1 MKRLVL
7 AGAGGFGREIFS
19 WADTALEADGTWS
32 DIVFIDDNPDAL
44 AAVRFPAVRTG
55 SIRDYHPGPH
65 DRVAV
70 TIGVPDTK
78 RRVCELLASRG
89 AAFVTLR
96 HPSAIVGATSEIGEG
111 CILCPG
117 VVVTANAHIG
127 RFVTLNVHSSV
138 GHDAIV
144 ADYCTLSG
152 HADVTGGAMLETGV
166 FLGSHAAVAPGVRVG
181 AFALIGAGSVALRAV
196 EAGATVIG
204 VPGRS
209 VGRFSGPARRP

>member
-1 MKRLVL
+1 
-7 AGAGGFGREIFS
+7 
-19 WADTALEADGTWS
+19 LEADGTWA

-127 RFVTLNVHSSV
+127 RFVTLNVHSFRRTRR
-138 GHDAIV
+138 HRRR
-144 ADYCTLSG
+144 LL
-152 HADVTGGAMLETGV
+152 HAERSCRRDRRRNAGDWCVSRQSCGGGT
-166 FLGSHAAVAPGVRVG
+166 GVRVG

-209 VGRFSGPARRP
+209 VGRFSGPARRHSATGRSSGMIVTQRRDAW